1 MIQRLLPL
9 LLAVAGCLPA
19 ADQIAFVA
27 GTQYAVESDTSVPVT
42 LVRNGDLAGE
52 ASVQVALNPFGF
64 LYPFTAAVAGTDHTF
79 ATTTVTFAAGQR
91 LATVTVPILADAA
104 SDGHRFVALTLTGP
118 VNATVGTGGEAG
130 LATSATVGIIDD
142 ETGAGGG
149 GPLVIHPLDTYNSY
163 HGEAAGSIRVPVLRQ
178 GATTDALTASWTISD
193 GTGAITPLS
202 GTLSWA
208 AGEGG
213 TRYVDAALT
222 NTPGDDRNRT
232 YFLTVTGGGTTATH
246 TINVM
251 DAVGLP
257 GGFIAVSGLLPL
269 IVEEPAGA
277 PVTVSCWFERI
288 RGSAGAATMSVALQV
303 PAQASDVT
311 LLTTSLTWADG
322 EGGRKAVQ
330 LQVLPDDLAELSEYV
345 TLSLTLDAGSR
356 AGFAGYS
363 DIVRTSAQQV
373 LHILPNDQSASQS
386 WLGFANPQWA
396 VVEGGTASIAVERF
410 GNLAAAAS
418 ATFAITNSSSQN
430 ADWSAA
436 PATGLL
442 SWAAGEGGVRTV
454 SFSAVQDALSEPAEL
469 VRVSLSGL
477 AGATLA
483 SSASVDVAILD
494 DDFQTRSD
502 AAGLSRIEFLYPGS
516 TTSVTEGG
524 SASLLLRRTG
534 PAPAAASVTL
544 VPAAGTA
551 VPGSD
556 FPLAPVTVSWAA
568 GETGDKLAVIPT
580 INDGVGEPYE
590 SLVVW
595 ISAPVGAAT
604 QVGPTQIT
612 VGIAD
617 DDGAPAPEFTWETV
631 TTGLVDEAVGSV
643 TVNLVRTGGGSG
655 AVSFHWA
662 LNTPTDSWHSFASK
676 ADVSGATS
684 GTLSW
689 ADGETGAKPIT
700 IAIVDDTLADNGAY
714 LRITAIPTAGEPGA
728 LSSPYTDLWVRDND
742 SPAQEP
748 EWVGVL
754 LDAPSY
760 LIPEGGTQTIT
771 LRRAGRHSGPLAV
784 RVSGFASGSRAAE
797 PWVDYTLSA
806 LSASWADGDLADKT
820 ITLTALTDALVLE
833 ADEEVRIDFTVDSGN
848 AQVASYVHRQDGA
861 VLWQISTQFR
871 NALIDQAASAA
882 GDIIATSSQTVFT
895 EGVDSALVLTLG
907 RVGGASG
914 VVTVSYATLMES
926 LPDEARQGSDY
937 TPVAGTVTW
946 ADGDSAA
953 KTISIPLL
961 DDALVE
967 FPERVRLYLA
977 LSAGQAR
984 TVVPGWIFSIADN
997 DANVVT
1003 PGISFASAGTSHPE
1017 TGGALSV
1024 TLQRTG
1030 ALTGSASVDL
1040 TVSGSATLG
1049 ADYALSATTISF
1061 AAGAATAAVTLT
1073 PVDDGAGDP
1082 GETVVLT
1089 LANPSAG
1096 LVLLAPA
1103 AFTATLSEVVDTTAP
1118 TVSVT
1123 TVGGRTPAGG
1133 AVTVARSPAAVVIAA
1148 SDDVAV
1154 HLVTAT
1160 LNGSAVTVA
1169 AAGAGWQIAALPLA
1183 LGANTLVVT
1192 ARDAAGNEAQASV
1205 AVTFRPTQTF
1215 TLHDTYVAS
1224 GTGAPVTTT
1233 PALLGLAAGDL
1244 RRFDPSTKTLVDVP
1258 ADAELTPGVAYT
1270 LKEGVA
1276 APTLPPA
1283 GHDAVPATAGRLNGL
1298 AQGWN
1303 LRTVT
1308 GGQAAEWSP
1317 DTVTAVIDGAPA
1329 VTLAQAIAAGQLR
1342 PYCWAYNPADG
1353 SVRLITRDP
1362 AKVPGSSSTIPA
1374 GWNVWLPSGH
1384 GGTIQLIFTPAG
1396 RG

>member
-1 MIQRLLPL
+1 MFQRLLPL

-27 GTQYAVESDTSVPVT
+27 GTQYAVESDTSVPLT

-52 ASVQVALNPFGF
+52 ASVQVAVNPFGF
-64 LYPFTAAVAGTDHTF
+64 LYPFTAAVAGTDHAF
-79 ATTTVTFAAGQR
+79 ATTTVIFAAGQR
-91 LATVTVPILADAA
+91 LATVTVPILADAVA
-104 SDGHRFVALTLTGP
+104 DGNRFVALSLTAP
-118 VNATVGTGGEAG
+118 VNATVATGGEAG
-130 LATSATVGIIDD
+130 LATSAAVGIIDD
-142 ETGAGGG
+142 EAGAGGG
-149 GPLVIHPLDTYNSY
+149 GPLLINPLDTYNSSF
-163 HGEAAGSIRVPVLRQ
+163 GEAAGSIRVPVLRQ
-178 GATTDALTASWTISD
+178 GATTDALTASWAISD
-193 GTGAITPLS
+193 GSGTITPLT
-202 GTLSWA
+202 GTLTWA
-208 AGEGG
+208 AGAGG
-213 TRYVDAALT
+213 TRYVDAALA

-232 YFLTVTGGGTTATH
+232 YLLTVTSGSTVATH

-257 GGFIAVSGLLPL
+257 GGFIAVSGLMPL
-269 IVEEPAGA
+269 LVEEPALT
-277 PVTVSCWFERI
+277 PTTVSCWFERI
-288 RGSAGAATMSVALQV
+288 RGSAGAVTMSVALQI

-330 LQVLPDDLAELSEYV
+330 LQVLPDDLAELSEYI

-373 LHILPNDQSASQS
+373 LHILANDQAGNQS
-386 WLGFANPQWA
+386 WLGFSNPQWA
-396 VVEGGTASIAVERF
+396 VVEGGAATIAVERF

-454 SFSAVQDALSEPAEL
+454 ALSAVQDALSEPAEL
-469 VRVSLSGL
+469 VRVSLSGIT
-477 AGATLA
+477 GATLA
-483 SSASVDVAILD
+483 GSGSVDVAILD

-534 PAPAAASVTL
+534 PAPEAASVTL
-544 VPAAGTA
+544 VPAAATA

-556 FPLAPVTVSWAA
+556 FPLAPITVSWAA
-568 GETGDKLAVIPT
+568 GETGDRFATIPT
-580 INDGVGEPYE
+580 SGDALGEDYE
-590 SLVVW
+590 YFTVW

-604 QVGPTQIT
+604 QVGPNQVT
-612 VGIAD
+612 VGILD
-617 DDGAPAPEFTWETV
+617 DDGFAAAPEFTWETV
-631 TTGLVDEAVGSV
+631 TSGTVDEAVGTV
-643 TVNLVRTGGGSG
+643 TVNLVRSGGSG
-655 AVSFHWA
+655 AVSVHWA

-689 ADGETGAKPIT
+689 ADGEAGAKPIT
-700 IAIVDDTLADNGAY
+700 IAIVDDTVADNGAY

-728 LSSPYTDLWVRDND
+728 FSSPYTDLWVRDND

-748 EWVGVL
+748 EYVGVL

-760 LIPEGGTQTIT
+760 LIPEGGSQTIT
-771 LRRAGRHSGPLAV
+771 LRRAGRHSGPVAV
-784 RVSGFASGSRAAE
+784 RVASFNSGVNAAV
-797 PWVDYTLSA
+797 PGVDYTLSA
-806 LSASWADGDLADKT
+806 LSVSWADGDLADKT

-833 ADEEVRIDFTVDSGN
+833 PDEEVRVDFTVDSGN
-848 AQVASYVHRQDGA
+848 AQVTSYAHRPAGT
-861 VLWQISTQFR
+861 VLWTISNQFR
-871 NALIDQAASAA
+871 DALIDQAASAA
-882 GDIIATSSQTVFT
+882 GDILATSVQTVFT
-895 EGVDSALVLTLG
+895 EGVDSALTLTLG

-914 VVTVSYATLMES
+914 AVTVSYATLMENFV
-926 LPDEARQGSDY
+926 DEARQGSDY

-984 TVVPGWIFSIADN
+984 TVVPGWLFTIADN
-997 DANVVT
+997 DANAVT
-1003 PGISFASAGTSHPE
+1003 PGLRFASAGASAPE
-1017 TGGALSV
+1017 SGGALTV
-1024 TLQRTG
+1024 TVQRTG

-1049 ADYALSATTISF
+1049 ADFALSATTVSF
-1061 AAGAATAAVTLT
+1061 VAGAATAAVTLT

-1096 LVLLAPA
+1096 LVLLVPA
-1103 AFTATLSEVVDTTAP
+1103 NFTATLTEAVDTTAP

-1133 AVTVARSPAAVVIAA
+1133 TVTVARSPAAVVIAA

-1154 HLVTAT
+1154 HQVTAT
-1160 LNGSAVTVA
+1160 LNGGAVTVA
-1169 AAGAGWQIAALPLA
+1169 VAGAGWQIAAMPLA

-1215 TLHDTYVAS
+1215 TLHDTFVVS

-1276 APTLPPA
+1276 APALPPA
-1283 GHDAVPATAGRLNGL
+1283 GHDAVPATAGRLDGL

-1317 DTVTAVIDGAPA
+1317 DTVSAVIDGAPA

-1384 GGTIQLIFTPAG
+1384 GGTIQLIFAPAG

>member
-1 MIQRLLPL
+1 MFQRLLPL
-9 LLAVAGCLPA
+9 LLAAAGCLPA
-19 ADQIAFVA
+19 ADQIAFIA
-27 GTQYAVESDTSVPVT
+27 GTQYAVEADASVPLT
-42 LVRNGDLAGE
+42 LVRSGDLAGE
-52 ASVQVALNPFGF
+52 ASVQVAVNPFGY
-64 LYPFTAAVAGTDHTF
+64 LYPFTAAVAGTDYTF
-79 ATTTVTFAAGQR
+79 TTTTVTFAAGQR

-104 SDGHRFVALTLTGP
+104 SDGHRFVALTLTAP

-130 LATSATVGIIDD
+130 LATAATVGIIDD

-178 GATTDALTASWTISD
+178 GATTDALTATWTIGD
-193 GTGAITPLS
+193 GSGAISPLS
-202 GTLSWA
+202 GTLTWA

-213 TRYVDAALT
+213 TRYVDATLA
-222 NTPGDDRNRT
+222 NTPGDDRNRS
-232 YFLTVTGGGTTATH
+232 YLLSVTAAGATATH

-288 RGSAGAATMSVALQV
+288 RGTAGPATMSVALQV

-363 DIVRTSAQQV
+363 DIVRSSAQQV
-373 LHILPNDQSASQS
+373 LHILPNDQTGNQS

-396 VVEGGTASIAVERF
+396 VVEGGTATIAVERF
-410 GNLAAAAS
+410 GDLAAAAS
-418 ATFAITNSSSQN
+418 ATFAITNGSSQN

-442 SWAAGEGGVRTV
+442 SWAAGEGGVRTI
-454 SFSAVQDALSEPAEL
+454 SFTALQDAASEPSEL
-469 VRVSLSGL
+469 VRVTLSSLSGASL
-477 AGATLA
+477 AG
-483 SSASVDVAILD
+483 SSRVDVAILD
-494 DDFQTRSD
+494 DDFQTSAD

-544 VPAAGTA
+544 VPAAATA

-568 GETGDKLAVIPT
+568 GEVGDKLAIIPT
-580 INDGVGEPYE
+580 AGDAVGEDYE
-590 SLVVW
+590 YFTVW

-604 QVGPTQIT
+604 QVGTSQVSI
-612 VGIAD
+612 GIAD
-617 DDGAPAPEFTWETV
+617 DDGGAATPEFTWETV

-643 TVNLVRTGGGSG
+643 TVNLVRSGGTG
-655 AVSFHWA
+655 AVSVHWA
-662 LNTPTDSWHSFASK
+662 VNTPTDSWHSFASK
-676 ADVSGATS
+676 ADLNGATS

-714 LRITAIPTAGEPGA
+714 LRITAIPTAGQPGA
-728 LSSPYTDLWVRDND
+728 FSSPYTDLWVRDND

-754 LDAPSY
+754 VDAPSY
-760 LIPEGGTQTIT
+760 LIPEGGSQTIT

-806 LSASWADGDLADKT
+806 LSVSWADGDLADKT
-820 ITLTALTDALVLE
+820 ITLTALTDALMLE
-833 ADEEVRIDFTVDSGN
+833 ADEEVRIDFTIDSGN
-848 AQVASYVHRQDGA
+848 GQVTSYAHRPADT

-882 GDIIATSSQTVFT
+882 GDILATSSQTVFT
-895 EGVDSALVLTLG
+895 EGVDSALTLTLG
-907 RVGGASG
+907 RVGGTSG

-926 LPDEARQGSDY
+926 LVDEAKQGADY

-977 LSAGQAR
+977 LTTGQAR

-1017 TGGALSV
+1017 TGGALTV
-1024 TLQRTG
+1024 TMQRTG
-1030 ALTGSASVDL
+1030 ALTGTASVDL
-1040 TVSGSATLG
+1040 ALSGSATLG
-1049 ADYALSATTISF
+1049 ADYALSATTVSF

-1096 LVLLAPA
+1096 LALLAPA
-1103 AFTATLSEVVDTTAP
+1103 AYTATLSEVVDTTAP

-1154 HLVTAT
+1154 HQVTAT
-1160 LNGSAVTVA
+1160 INGAPATVA

-1244 RRFDPSTKTLVDVP
+1244 RRFDPSTKTQVDVP

-1270 LKEGVA
+1270 LKEGVSG
-1276 APTLPPA
+1276 PTLPPA
-1283 GHDAVPATAGRLNGL
+1283 GHDAVPVTAGRLNGL

-1396 RG
+1396 RS

>member
-1 MIQRLLPL
+1 
-9 LLAVAGCLPA
+9 
-19 ADQIAFVA
+19 
-27 GTQYAVESDTSVPVT
+27 
-42 LVRNGDLAGE
+42 
-52 ASVQVALNPFGF
+52 
-64 LYPFTAAVAGTDHTF
+64 
-79 ATTTVTFAAGQR
+79 
-91 LATVTVPILADAA
+91 
-104 SDGHRFVALTLTGP
+104 
-118 VNATVGTGGEAG
+118 
-130 LATSATVGIIDD
+130 
-142 ETGAGGG
+142 
-149 GPLVIHPLDTYNSY
+149 
-163 HGEAAGSIRVPVLRQ
+163 
-178 GATTDALTASWTISD
+178 
-193 GTGAITPLS
+193 
-202 GTLSWA
+202 
-208 AGEGG
+208 
-213 TRYVDAALT
+213 
-222 NTPGDDRNRT
+222 
-232 YFLTVTGGGTTATH
+232 
-246 TINVM
+246 
-251 DAVGLP
+251 
-257 GGFIAVSGLLPL
+257 
-269 IVEEPAGA
+269 
-277 PVTVSCWFERI
+277 
-288 RGSAGAATMSVALQV
+288 MSVALQV